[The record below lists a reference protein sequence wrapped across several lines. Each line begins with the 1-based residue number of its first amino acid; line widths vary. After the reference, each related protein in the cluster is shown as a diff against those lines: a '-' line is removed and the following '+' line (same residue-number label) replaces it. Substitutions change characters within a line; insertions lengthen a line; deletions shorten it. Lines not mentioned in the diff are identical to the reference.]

1 MPRPDLLLA
10 RGAESRRRRPVRRG
24 QQLTLALPEKPKRG
38 GRRPGAGR
46 PRKVP
51 LPSGKRGVVHATRPF
66 LEASFPVHVTLR
78 ALRGVPAFRSELVH
92 RVAKGVFAELSGGHE
107 RGGEDA
113 DASREHEVASRP
125 PRRWKRRR
133 RATDRLAAG
142 FRVVHY
148 SLQDDHIHLIVEA
161 SDRAA
166 LSAGM
171 RRLVIRLAKRIDVV
185 ARGGRRGK
193 VWADRYHRQDLTSP
207 RQVRNALVYVL
218 QNGHKHGRLT
228 SGTLDTYST
237 AETFAGWSGR
247 LPRPRAP
254 DDVATKPSSWLLRV
268 GWLRAGGKLRVTE
281 RPRPARRR
289 APRTA

>member
-1 MPRPDLLLA
+1 M
-10 RGAESRRRRPVRRG
+10 
-24 QQLTLALPEKPKRG
+24 
-38 GRRPGAGR
+38 
-46 PRKVP
+46 
-51 LPSGKRGVVHATRPF
+51 
-66 LEASFPVHVTLR
+66 
-78 ALRGVPAFRSELVH
+78 H
-92 RVAKGVFAELSGGHE
+92 RVAKAVFVELSGKD
-107 RGGEDA
+107 EDNETGTETET
-113 DASREHEVASRP
+113 DREPRRDDPARLR

-218 QNGHKHGRLT
+218 QNGHKHGRVLP
-228 SGTLDTYST
+228 GALDTYSS
-237 AETFAGWSGR
+237 AETFAGWSDR
-247 LPRPRAP
+247 VPRPRAP
-254 DDVATKPSSWLLRV
+254 DDVSTKPSSWLLRV

-281 RPRPARRR
+281 RPRPPRARTPRR
-289 APRTA
+289 N